1 MIMKRNVFIV
11 LCVLVVSCHTPSRD
25 DGMAIR
31 YVQLPVLYNYMIQTS
46 PDALSL
52 QKRYNE
58 LKAQLDALTADDN
71 QRKELAAML
80 QSIADQMDK
89 QKKVFL
95 TDIQHAIAS
104 VAKRNGYH
112 IVLGGGDTVVY
123 AQDRYDITGDV
134 LKELAAL
141 RLQKS
146 PSVR

>member
-1 MIMKRNVFIV
+1 MKRFVLFI
-11 LCVLVVSCHTPSRD
+11 LCLLIVSCQTVDREDSLT
-25 DGMAIR
+25 IR
-31 YVQLPVLYNYMIQTS
+31 YVQLPILYHYMIQTS

-58 LKAQLDALTADDN
+58 LKAQLDVPSVSDAE
-71 QRKELAAML
+71 RKDLAVKL

-89 QKKVFL
+89 QKKIFL
-95 TDIQHAIAS
+95 MDIQQAIAT
-104 VAKRNGYH
+104 VAKRKGYQ

-123 AQDRYDITGDV
+123 AKDGYDITSEV

-146 PSVR
+146 PAAR